1 MKRILSKS
9 IQSLYIA
16 VGFLFILIGAIGI
29 FLPLL
34 PTTPFLLLAAF
45 CLSRGSKKFHNWL
58 LNHKVLGPPILDW
71 NRNKIIRPR
80 HKAMAVIM
88 ILLTSLVVFLKPTIP
103 FAGKMAYLALI
114 LGVLSFILTRKSR

>member
-16 VGFLFILIGAIGI
+16 AGFLFILIGAIGI

-45 CLSRGSKKFHNWL
+45 CLSRGSEKFHNWL
-58 LNHKVLGPPILDW
+58 LNHKVLGPPIQDW